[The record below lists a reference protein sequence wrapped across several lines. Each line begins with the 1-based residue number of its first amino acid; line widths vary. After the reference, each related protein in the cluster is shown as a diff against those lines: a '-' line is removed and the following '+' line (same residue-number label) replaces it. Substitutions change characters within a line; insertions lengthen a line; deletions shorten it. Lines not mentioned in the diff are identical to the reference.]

1 MWANRRTLTT
11 KKTISG
17 RIVKHKFVKST
28 ATMTATTGDLQK
40 AIKNLGSSIGELAST
55 MNSPKPDILN
65 TQISKV
71 TEMLFTIC
79 QLLRID
85 PAEITTRKMEINT
98 LKYDEKECKEQKEI
112 RKWTAFS
119 EKTGI
124 TEKTEM
130 PIVYTEITDQT
141 AENARNQFTLAHV
154 EIATKVKIFASKRN
168 WLNKYNE
175 YSLALSLF
183 AELGELAEVV
193 QWDKQTTPLKTIKT
207 KKMNNLAMELA
218 DIFIYIVHI
227 RRVFD
232 VTS

>member
-1 MWANRRTLTT
+1 
-11 KKTISG
+11 
-17 RIVKHKFVKST
+17 
-28 ATMTATTGDLQK
+28 
-40 AIKNLGSSIGELAST
+40 
-55 MNSPKPDILN
+55 
-65 TQISKV
+65 
-71 TEMLFTIC
+71 
-79 QLLRID
+79 
-85 PAEITTRKMEINT
+85 
-98 LKYDEKECKEQKEI
+98 LKYDEKECEKQKEI

-141 AENARNQFTLAHV
+141 AENARNQFTLARV

-227 RRVFD
+227 LRVFD